1 MLSDFLRTVKACMVF
16 FGVLL
21 SLFAIFELLR
31 MFQTLYSI
39 HPAAG
44 YVFLGGLAGGFVWLF
59 VWFFRVLGGSPR
71 ALTPPATVDIE
82 QADLRQLRRWARY
95 QLRFLQRLTQNPFLN
110 EQMRGQIQTE
120 MGRLAPAFSQTRDV
134 EPMHQLVLTTE
145 EKTILPA
152 LDVLDRQASR
162 QVRDCVRDVMLGVTL
177 SPYKSAD
184 IFIVLYRNVLMTGRI
199 IQTYNTRP
207 ALGQTIR
214 IGIDILNIVATV
226 NYINMGK
233 NLIEALASKLPGVGR
248 LTDDIAQGIGAGFM
262 TSIAGHAAM
271 DRCRAFRRWNPQ
283 AAKAGLLNRVGD
295 FYADVRDIFFSDVWG
310 FVKVRSSQATDQARD
325 AIGQALDQTAR
336 TLTECVRIPV
346 RAVAATGQTVAETT
360 VAGTKVIRHWFS
372 RSKPPKL
379 PPDLKS

>member
-1 MLSDFLRTVKACMVF
+1 MLSDFLRTVKACVVF

-44 YVFLGGLAGGFVWLF
+44 YVFLGILAGGFIWLV
-59 VWFFRVLGGSPR
+59 VWFFRILGNSPR
-71 ALTPPATVDIE
+71 ALIPPATVDIE

-110 EQMRGQIQTE
+110 EPMRAQIQAE
-120 MGRLAPAFSQTRDV
+120 LDRLAPAFSQTR
-134 EPMHQLVLTTE
+134 EFERMHQLVLTTE

-152 LDVLDRQASR
+152 LDMLDRQAAR

-233 NLIEALASKLPGVGR
+233 NLIEGLASKLPGLGR

-283 AAKAGLLNRVGD
+283 AARAGLLNRVGD

-346 RAVAATGQTVAETT
+346 RAVAATSQSVAETT
-360 VAGTKVIRHWFS
+360 VAGTRVIRHWFS
-372 RSKPPKL
+372 RSKSPRPPEQKG
-379 PPDLKS
+379 

>member
-1 MLSDFLRTVKACMVF
+1 MLSDFLRTVKACIVF

-44 YVFLGGLAGGFVWLF
+44 YVFLVVLAGGSVWLF

-82 QADLRQLRRWARY
+82 QADLRQLRRWAGY
-95 QLRFLQRLTQNPFLN
+95 QLRFLQRLTQNPYLN

-120 MGRLAPAFSQTRDV
+120 MDRLTPAFSQTRDFGQ
-134 EPMHQLVLTTE
+134 MHQLVLTTE

-152 LDVLDRQASR
+152 LESLDRQASR

-283 AAKAGLLNRVGD
+283 VAKAGLLNRVGD

-310 FVKVRSSQATDQARD
+310 FVKVRSSQATDQAKD

-346 RAVAATGQTVAETT
+346 RAVAATGQSVAETT
-360 VAGTKVIRHWFS
+360 AASTKVIRHWFS
-372 RSKPPKL
+372 HSKPPKL
-379 PPDLKS
+379 PPEQKG

>member
-1 MLSDFLRTVKACMVF
+1 MLSDFLRTVKACIVF

-44 YVFLGGLAGGFVWLF
+44 YVFLVVLAGGFVWLF

-95 QLRFLQRLTQNPFLN
+95 QLRFLQRLTQNPFLD
-110 EQMRGQIQTE
+110 EKMRGQIQME
-120 MGRLAPAFSQTRDV
+120 MDRLTPAFSQSRDFGQ
-134 EPMHQLVLTTE
+134 MHQLVLTTE

-152 LDVLDRQASR
+152 LDLLDRQASR

-271 DRCRAFRRWNPQ
+271 DRCRSFRRWNPQ

>member
-1 MLSDFLRTVKACMVF
+1 MLSDFLRTVKACVVF

-44 YVFLGGLAGGFVWLF
+44 YVFLGILAGGFIWLV
-59 VWFFRVLGGSPR
+59 VWFFRILGNSPR
-71 ALTPPATVDIE
+71 ALIPPATVDIE

-110 EQMRGQIQTE
+110 EPMRAQIQAE
-120 MGRLAPAFSQTRDV
+120 LDRLAPAFSQTR
-134 EPMHQLVLTTE
+134 EFERMHQLVLTTE

-152 LDVLDRQASR
+152 LDMLDRQAAR

-295 FYADVRDIFFSDVWG
+295 FYADVRDIFFSDVWE

-336 TLTECVRIPV
+336 KLTECVRIPV
-346 RAVAATGQTVAETT
+346 RAVAATSQSVAETT
-360 VAGTKVIRHWFS
+360 VAGTRVIRHWFS
-372 RSKPPKL
+372 RSKSPRPPEQKG
-379 PPDLKS
+379 

>member
-1 MLSDFLRTVKACMVF
+1 MLSDFLRTVKTCIVF

-44 YVFLGGLAGGFVWLF
+44 YVFLVILIGSGIWLF
-59 VWFFRVLGGSPR
+59 VWFFRILRGSPQ

-95 QLRFLQRLTQNPFLN
+95 QIRFLQRLTQNPFLN
-110 EQMRGQIQTE
+110 EQMRVHVQTE
-120 MGRLAPAFSQTRDV
+120 MDQLNTSFTQTRDFQQ
-134 EPMHQLVLTTE
+134 MHQRVLAVE

-152 LDVLDRQASR
+152 LELLDRQASR

-283 AAKAGLLNRVGD
+283 VAKAGLLNRVGD
-295 FYADVRDIFFSDVWG
+295 FYADVRDIFFTDVWG
-310 FVKVRSSQATDQARD
+310 FVKVRSSQATDQAKD

-336 TLTECVRIPV
+336 TLTECVRIPA

-360 VAGTKVIRHWFS
+360 VAGTKAIRHWFS
-372 RSKPPKL
+372 RGDTHKL
-379 PPDLKS
+379 PPEQKS

>member
-1 MLSDFLRTVKACMVF
+1 MLSDFFRTVKACIVF

-44 YVFLGGLAGGFVWLF
+44 YVFLVLLAGSIIWLF

-82 QADLRQLRRWARY
+82 QADLRQLRRWAGY

-110 EQMRGQIQTE
+110 EQMRGQIQAE
-120 MGRLAPAFSQTRDV
+120 LNRLAPAFSQTRDF
-134 EPMHQLVLTTE
+134 EQMHQLVLTTE

-152 LDVLDRQASR
+152 LDLLDRQASR

-310 FVKVRSSQATDQARD
+310 FVKARSSQATDQAKD

-346 RAVAATGQTVAETT
+346 RAVAATGQSMAETT

-372 RSKPPKL
+372 RSKPPKM
-379 PPDLKS
+379 PPEQKG